1 MNHMK
6 SNIKSNQKDRVYE
19 FLISYERK
27 SLKYARKKKK
37 KKQHKT
43 SKFLFPKFQLLQEES
58 VTVPFLMHCYTVSN
72 EFTGITIAIWHYQE

>member
-1 MNHMK
+1 MNFSFLMK
-6 SNIKSNQKDRVYE
+6 EKALSMQE
-19 FLISYERK
+19 
-27 SLKYARKKKK
+27 K

-72 EFTGITIAIWHYQE
+72 EFTGITIAIWHYQEWVSAELVDPD